1 MVCPVEER
9 VACVQSPL
17 PTLYFTNTQAASQLK
32 GAAEVLQ
39 EFCQLRL
46 NCTSTVCALVLRPVR
61 EILDTLILL
70 AKREDAI
77 HSKKLSSRVLMRVL
91 DCMGTT
97 NLTKNQLDTFLLR
110 HYKTAETIN

>member
-1 MVCPVEER
+1 VEVAPEGMVCPEVAR
-9 VACVQSPL
+9 VACFQSPL

-32 GAAEVLQ
+32 GAAEVLH

-61 EILDTLILL
+61 EILDTLILF

-77 HSKKLSSRVLMRVL
+77 HSKELSRRVLMGVL
-91 DCMGTT
+91 DNMVNV
-97 NLTKNQLDTFLLR
+97 NLKKN
-110 HYKTAETIN
+110 HIYKSIKAML